1 MNRPLLKDNLTGQ
14 RTARY
19 CTNEKNDVN
28 KTFPLPHK
36 GHKCQNAACSR
47 SYICLLAKV
56 IHSQF
61 KRSTHFHELPVL
73 RSVSQCLKI
82 NRNLCTIWQVANI
95 ASEASYA
102 RWYTNERIVP
112 NNQRLRP
119 CVYFWCMYCCW
130 LCNNGDLGAKIQ
142 IMEDSD
148 TKWKAHYFRRE
159 YSNVRKEHWHL
170 RWKLLY
176 QTEWNSCKIDFKVS
190 NSSLSNL
197 QNDLPVKVLLEFVHH
212 PWIPSNI
219 TVHF

>member
-1 MNRPLLKDNLTGQ
+1 MKKTTLTKHFPCPTRATNVKTQHAVEAIFVCLPRWFTANSNAVHISTNYLFYDLYLSVWKSIEIYVPFDN
-14 RTARY
+14 
-19 CTNEKNDVN
+19 
-28 KTFPLPHK
+28 
-36 GHKCQNAACSR
+36 
-47 SYICLLAKV
+47 
-56 IHSQF
+56 
-61 KRSTHFHELPVL
+61 
-73 RSVSQCLKI
+73 
-82 NRNLCTIWQVANI
+82 WQVVNI